1 MGGLAR
7 RASYIERFRERLPG
21 IPTLLADSGYFVAD
35 ERSAHGELRPD
46 IAAKNDYVAKAHE
59 QFKVDVANLSSRDL
73 KYFSRL
79 LEKREFETRAAS
91 KPLLRKLVSA
101 NTLADSAEIV
111 GPQPFIVREVTA
123 RQGGGVIRV
132 AFLGLT
138 DVPLSATP
146 GFKYIDPVEAAKQ
159 TLPQARK
166 RADIVI
172 ALAYLNAEGAAR
184 VAREAP
190 GIDAMIVTD
199 SQSNGGMFTTP
210 TTAGKTLI
218 LYTPFETRM
227 LGELRFY
234 RDPRGNLSTVS
245 RFITLDE
252 SIPDQPAARQLTVAA
267 EEAETDV
274 RNTSKRLLEAWLAA
288 SRTRMS
294 TKAIKAEAP
303 SGSGYAGA
311 RQCSQCH
318 GDQYLR
324 WSVSAHSRATDR
336 LPPRQTEFE
345 LSCLKCHS
353 TGWQEP
359 KTGSTELSGLQN
371 VQCETCHGPGAE
383 HSLKPAKGYGRVSD
397 VTAACSVCH
406 TPVTSRGFDPQAA
419 WAKIKH

>member
-21 IPTLLADSGYFVAD
+21 IPTLLADSGYFLAD

-46 IAAKNDYVAKAHE
+46 IAAKNQWVAKAHD
-59 QFKVDVANLSSRDL
+59 QFSVDVANLSSRDL
-73 KYFSRL
+73 KYFSPL
-79 LEKREFETRAAS
+79 LAKPGFESRVAS
-91 KPLLRKLVSA
+91 QPLLRKLVSA
-101 NTLADSAEIV
+101 NTLSTASDVIPPKAFV
-111 GPQPFIVREVTA
+111 VREVPA
-123 RQGGGVIRV
+123 RQGAGVLRV
-132 AFLGLT
+132 AFIGLT
-138 DVPLSATP
+138 EASLGPPQGYKFV
-146 GFKYIDPVEAAKQ
+146 DPVDAAKEAV
-159 TLPQARK
+159 PEARK

-172 ALAYLNAEGAAR
+172 ALAYLKSADAAR

-199 SQSNGGMFTTP
+199 SQSNGGMFTAP

-234 RDPRGNLSTVS
+234 RDPRGSFSTVS

-252 SIPDQPAARQLTVAA
+252 SIPDQPAARQLTVSA
-267 EEAETDV
+267 EEAEVDA

-294 TKAIKAEAP
+294 TRAIKAQEP

-318 GDQYLR
+318 SDQYLR
-324 WSVSAHSRATDR
+324 WSASAHSRATDR
-336 LPPRQTEFE
+336 LPPRQLEFE
-345 LSCLKCHS
+345 LSCLKCHA
-353 TGWQEP
+353 TGWHEP
-359 KTGSTELSGLQN
+359 KAGSTEMPGLQN
-371 VQCETCHGPGAE
+371 VQCEQCHGPGAE
-383 HSLKPAKGYGRVSD
+383 HSLKPAKGYGRVAD

-406 TPVTSRGFDPQAA
+406 TPTTSRGFDPQAA